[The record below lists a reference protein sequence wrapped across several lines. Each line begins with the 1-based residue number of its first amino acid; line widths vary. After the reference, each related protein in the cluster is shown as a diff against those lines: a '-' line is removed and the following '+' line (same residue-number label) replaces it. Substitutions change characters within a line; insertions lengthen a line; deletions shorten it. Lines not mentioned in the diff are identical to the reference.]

1 MTQQYVGTKIIT
13 GWEAEKDGQPGYG
26 VKYSDGYT
34 SWSPKAT
41 FEEAYIPLGHIE
53 NFPLHQQRVI
63 AEKAELDT
71 RLSKLDA
78 FLATDV
84 YSSLPTEERQRL
96 YHQSSIMQEYS
107 KILADRISAF

>member
-26 VKYSDGYT
+26 VKYADGYT

-41 FEEAYIPLGHIE
+41 FEEAYIPLGHID
-53 NFPLHQQRVI
+53 NLPLHQQRVI

-71 RLSKLDA
+71 KLGKLLA
-78 FLATDV
+78 FVETET
-84 YSSLPTEERQRL
+84 YSQLPNEEKMRL
-96 YHQSSIMQEYS
+96 YHQSSIMHQYS
-107 KILADRISAF
+107 TVLGDRIAAF